1 MKQFPP
7 AIKEYIPLKG
17 SGVAYLYEYTN
28 IENMMKYVGIHLG
41 LPEDTYLESSK
52 NPEFRKVM
60 AGSEPVLIFKILQ
73 YGTYKQMQETIQTI
87 TIRVMVRLPSHT
99 KDWTL
104 TNVLTLTEEE
114 EVESSM

>member
-7 AIKEYIPLKG
+7 SIKEYIPLKG

-28 IENMMKYVGIHLG
+28 IVNMMKYVGIHLG

-73 YGTYKQMQETIQTI
+73 YGTYKQMQDAEQFCII
-87 TIRVMVRLPSHT
+87 LHLCT
-99 KDWTL
+99 KCCKLLQDCVKAVKML
-104 TNVLTLTEEE
+104 QNV
-114 EVESSM
+114 VD

>member
-28 IENMMKYVGIHLG
+28 IVNMMKYVGIHLG

-73 YGTYKQMQETIQTI
+73 YGTYKQMQDAEHALRGQE
-87 TIRVMVRLPSHT
+87 PSPSWPHPSI
-99 KDWTL
+99 L
-104 TNVLTLTEEE
+104 AHEPH
-114 EVESSM
+114 SQ